1 MFEKILLSAS
11 ADFKFFESVDNG
23 RHSVRLQARE
33 HKNMTQTISK
43 DCTLLGALVEDD
55 FGEVVDVDAG
65 GGDGAALGFALL
77 THGLEKLL
85 INLVNV
91 VVLFFF
97 AVVVAEIVDLVG
109 NVLGLLAGERVA
121 LVDRTLDSSHG

>member
-11 ADFKFFESVDNG
+11 ADFKFFERVDDG
-23 RHSVRLQARE
+23 RHSVGLQARE
-33 HKNMTQTISK
+33 HKNVTQTVGK
-43 DCTLLGALVEDD
+43 DSTLLGALGEDD

-85 INLVNV
+85 INLLNV

-97 AVVVAEIVDLVG
+97 AVFVAEIVDLVG
-109 NVLGLLAGERVA
+109 NVFGLLAGERVA
-121 LVDRTLDSSHG
+121 LINGALDSSHG